1 MVASAIGQVISAVVA
16 AQVTDYESEVGTLNL
31 RAVGVKRTE
40 EACRSIDVGIAVG
53 DVAPDELTS
62 P

>member
-1 MVASAIGQVISAVVA
+1 MVASAIGEIGCTIHTAEVA
-16 AQVTDYESEVGTLNL
+16 DCEAQLWALDFGT
-31 RAVGVKRTE
+31 VGVKRTE

-53 DVAPDELTS
+53 DVAPDEITS

>member
-1 MVASAIGQVISAVVA
+1 MAASAIGQVISAVEA

-31 RAVGVKRTE
+31 RSEGVKRTE
-40 EACRSIDVGIAVG
+40 EACRSIDVGIAVW